1 MQILS
6 CIIYFISIF
15 HIGNI
20 SISNLSSVDHKI
32 QFDFFIDA
40 KEFQMLSANET
51 CTTSS
56 MQALCVVN
64 YINNRCV
71 LKINSKLIQF
81 ELTSA
86 SNVNGHLKVRMT
98 SLEKHSKIESIEL
111 ENTCFY
117 DVYPSY
123 KNRIVLD
130 FEEYQKSYL
139 LTQKKNTINLY

>member
-1 MQILS
+1 MQIIS
-6 CIIYFISIF
+6 CILYFISIF

-32 QFDFFIDA
+32 QLDFFIDA
-40 KEFQMLSANET
+40 KEFQMLSAQET
-51 CTTSS
+51 CNTSS

-64 YINNRCV
+64 YINKRCV
-71 LKINSKLIQF
+71 LKINRKLIKF

-86 SNVNGHLKVRMT
+86 SNLKGHLKVRMT
-98 SLEKHSKIESIEL
+98 SVEKHSKIESIEL

-123 KNRIVLD
+123 KNRMVLD
-130 FEEYQKSYL
+130 FDAFQSSYL
-139 LTQKKNTINLY
+139 LTQKRNTINLD